1 MPGQAELRHGQ
12 LLDVLH
18 AQYGHLGITGLQAL
32 GEGMDAKVYRAR
44 WSALGAVAVK
54 VPHARWVSSGNEP
67 RLDTR
72 TLLRQELQLSQHLRA
87 HGLPVPEVFLMHADD
102 AGVDFIISEYIE
114 SDRSELPD
122 AEFGH
127 LIHAVH
133 HVPVPAIDLVASKPS
148 ADADDVLSERIEQR
162 LKKLASIIDLACGI
176 PDISAALSA
185 DRRDT
190 APVCLLHMDL
200 RPANILV
207 RSSRPVAI
215 LDWSNALTG
224 EPALDLARAAE
235 YGSLTPAALAAYGPS
250 AAFSLTPRTPREI
263 IYRLDTAVMLSHVF
277 SGGAP
282 DEDKARHYIER
293 TRTLCRALSGG

>member
-1 MPGQAELRHGQ
+1 MHDQAELRHGQ

-18 AQYGHLGITGLQAL
+18 AQYGHLGITGLRPL
-32 GEGMDAKVYRAR
+32 GEGMDAKVYRACS
-44 WSALGAVAVK
+44 SALGPVAVK
-54 VPHARWVSSGNEP
+54 LPHARWVSSGNEP

-87 HGLPVPEVFLMHADD
+87 HGLPVPEVFLMHTDD
-102 AGVDFIISEYIE
+102 AGVDFIVTEYIG
-114 SDRSELPD
+114 SDGSELPD
-122 AEFGH
+122 ADFGH
-127 LIHAVH
+127 LIHAIH

-162 LKKLASIIDLACGI
+162 LKKLASTTDLACGI

-185 DRRDT
+185 DPRDT
-190 APVCLLHMDL
+190 APARLLHMDL

-207 RSSRPVAI
+207 RSRRPVAI
-215 LDWSNALTG
+215 LDWSN
-224 EPALDLARAAE
+224 LARAAE
-235 YGSLTPAALAAYGPS
+235 YGCLTPAALAAYGPS

-263 IYRLDTAVMLSHVF
+263 VYRLDTAVMLSHVF
-277 SGGAP
+277 SDGAP

-293 TRTLCRALSGG
+293 TRTFCRALSGA

>member
-1 MPGQAELRHGQ
+1 MPDQAELRHSQ
-12 LLDVLH
+12 LLDVLQ
-18 AQYGHLGITGLQAL
+18 AQYRHLGITGLRAL

-44 WSALGAVAVK
+44 SSALGAVAVK
-54 VPHARWVSSGNEP
+54 LPHARWVSSGNEP

-102 AGVDFIISEYIE
+102 AGVDFIVSEYIE
-114 SDRSELPD
+114 SDGSELPD

-127 LIHAVH
+127 LIHAIH
-133 HVPVPAIDLVASKPS
+133 HVPVPVIDLVASKPS

-162 LKKLASIIDLACGI
+162 LKKLASITDLACDI

-185 DRRDT
+185 DRKGE

-207 RSSRPVAI
+207 QSRRPAAI

-224 EPALDLARAAE
+224 EAALDLARAAE
-235 YGSLTPAALAAYGPS
+235 YGSLTAAALAAYGTS
-250 AAFSLTPRTPREI
+250 AAFSMTPRTPREI

-277 SGGAP
+277 LGGAP
-282 DEDKARHYIER
+282 HEDKARHYIAR
-293 TRTLCRALSGG
+293 TMTLCRTLTSS